1 MSPGFFVPEPP
12 AGPFR
17 SAGSGKLPPGDSAAK
32 HPAPRMPGLE
42 YPTPEIPLR
51 NGAAPS
57 VRPRKSG
64 PKNRSRNTA
73 PPQRPPRN
81 HCPRNNHTRSRR
93 TCIAA
98 AKPSRSP
105 SPELPNCRTA
115 AFHLRSP
122 KISILRNTL
131 LRPQR
136 AETQAFSPI
145 LKKFIFRLRRKI
157 FGRFGES
164 TYICHTNKIN
174 KANP

>member
-42 YPTPEIPLR
+42 YPT
-51 NGAAPS
+51 
-57 VRPRKSG
+57 RKSRSGTAQPRVSG
-64 PKNRSRNTA
+64 PGNPVRKKSLPKYR
-73 PPQRPPRN
+73 
-81 HCPRNNHTRSRR
+81 
-93 TCIAA
+93 
-98 AKPSRSP
+98 P
-105 SPELPNCRTA
+105 SPTPDPEPLPPEQSYPEPPHLHSCRQTFSLSLSRTA
-115 AFHLRSP
+115 AFHLRSR

-136 AETQAFSPI
+136 PETQAFNPI
-145 LKKFIFRLRRKI
+145 LKKFIFSLRRKT

-164 TYICHTNKIN
+164 AYICHTNKIN